1 MFAAKRVLCCN
12 PAFAFG
18 LAYGSVPRTLT
29 RFFYEVDWLMNS
41 PRNPDEMVPV
51 TILTGF
57 LGAGKTT
64 LLKRILTEYHGKR
77 IAVIENEFGPE
88 SIDNELLVQ
97 EQDEEI
103 IELSNGCVC
112 CTVRGDLMRTL
123 NDLRTRRQA
132 GELKFERVIIETT
145 GMANP
150 GPVCQ
155 TFFMDDDIADYY
167 RLDAVV
173 TVVDAK
179 HGMETL
185 DTQEEAQKQVGF
197 ADRILVSKKDLV
209 TEPEYAALRRRIV
222 HMNPRASI
230 EAVHFGETDLK
241 QLIDISGFNLN
252 TILDIDPQFLAD
264 DHPDAAH
271 DHDHDHAHGHDHDH
285 STCGHDHS
293 HDHDHAHGHDHGH
306 DHDHDPA
313 TCTNPAHNHKPPHN
327 DDIGAFVFK
336 SNKPFDPERLE
347 EFLGGVVQ
355 VYGADLLRYKGILYM
370 KGINRRM
377 LFQGVHMMMGAEP
390 GKPWLASEK
399 KNTKMVFIGRKL
411 PQEIFTK
418 GLEQCLAK

>member
-1 MFAAKRVLCCN
+1 
-12 PAFAFG
+12 
-18 LAYGSVPRTLT
+18 
-29 RFFYEVDWLMNS
+29 MNS
-41 PRNPDEMVPV
+41 PRSLDQMVPV

-97 EQDEEI
+97 DQEEEI

-123 NDLRTRRQA
+123 IDLRKRHES

-155 TFFMDDDIADYY
+155 TFFMDDDIAEYY

-173 TVVDAK
+173 TIVDAK
-179 HGMETL
+179 HGMDTL
-185 DTQEEAQKQVGF
+185 DEQEEAQKQVGF
-197 ADRILVSKKDLV
+197 ADRILISKKDLV
-209 TEPEYAALRRRIV
+209 TETEYAALRRRIV

-230 EAVHFGETDLK
+230 EAVNFGDTDLK
-241 QLIDISGFNLN
+241 KIIDISGFNLN

-271 DHDHDHAHGHDHDH
+271 DHDHDHDHDDHGHDHA
-285 STCGHDHS
+285 
-293 HDHDHAHGHDHGH
+293 HAHGHDHGH
-306 DHDHDPA
+306 DHDHA
-313 TCTNPAHNHKPPHN
+313 TCTNPDHDHGHDHKPAHNDN
-327 DDIGAFVFK
+327 IGAFVFK
-336 SNKPFDPERLE
+336 SDKPFDPERLE

-355 VYGADLLRYKGILYM
+355 VYGPDLLRYKGILYM
-370 KGINRRM
+370 KGINKRM
-377 LFQGVHMMMGAEP
+377 LFQGVHMLMGAEP
-390 GKPWLASEK
+390 GKPWLANEK
-399 KNTKMVFIGRKL
+399 KTTKMVFIGRKL

>member
-1 MFAAKRVLCCN
+1 
-12 PAFAFG
+12 
-18 LAYGSVPRTLT
+18 
-29 RFFYEVDWLMNS
+29 MNS

-51 TILTGF
+51 TVLTGF

-88 SIDNELLVQ
+88 SIDNDLLVTDQ
-97 EQDEEI
+97 EEEI

-132 GELKFERVIIETT
+132 GELNFERVIIETT

-209 TEPEYAALRRRIV
+209 TEAEYAALRHRIV

-252 TILDIDPQFLAD
+252 TILDIDPEFLSD

-271 DHDHDHAHGHDHDH
+271 DHDHATCTDPTHHHHDHDH
-285 STCGHDHS
+285 ENCGHDHS
-293 HDHDHAHGHDHGH
+293 HDHEHDHAHGDAHGH
-306 DHDHDPA
+306 DAA
-313 TCTNPAHNHKPPHN
+313 TCTDPTHHHHAPKPAHN
-327 DDIGAFVFK
+327 DEIGAFVFK

-355 VYGADLLRYKGILYM
+355 VYGPDLLRYKGILYM

-390 GKPWLASEK
+390 GKPWLANEK
-399 KNTKMVFIGRKL
+399 KTTKMVFIGRKL
-411 PQEIFTK
+411 PQDIFTK

>member
-1 MFAAKRVLCCN
+1 
-12 PAFAFG
+12 
-18 LAYGSVPRTLT
+18 
-29 RFFYEVDWLMNS
+29 MNS

-97 EQDEEI
+97 DQDEEI

-179 HGMETL
+179 HGMDTL

-293 HDHDHAHGHDHGH
+293 HDHDHGHDHGH

-355 VYGADLLRYKGILYM
+355 VYGTDLLRYKGILYM

>member
-1 MFAAKRVLCCN
+1 
-12 PAFAFG
+12 
-18 LAYGSVPRTLT
+18 
-29 RFFYEVDWLMNS
+29 
-41 PRNPDEMVPV
+41 MVPV

-97 EQDEEI
+97 DQDEEI

-179 HGMETL
+179 HGMDTL

-271 DHDHDHAHGHDHDH
+271 DHDHDHDHAHGHDHDH

-293 HDHDHAHGHDHGH
+293 HDHDHGHDHGH

-347 EFLGGVVQ
+347 EARTAVGLLSPEEVNESLEEDSEAMDRITPLYQKALPRVGEAWVPIMVR
-355 VYGADLLRYKGILYM
+355 ADMLRTL
-370 KGINRRM
+370 INDT
-377 LFQGVHMMMGAEP
+377 V
-390 GKPWLASEK
+390 
-399 KNTKMVFIGRKL
+399 
-411 PQEIFTK
+411 
-418 GLEQCLAK
+418 

>member
-1 MFAAKRVLCCN
+1 
-12 PAFAFG
+12 
-18 LAYGSVPRTLT
+18 
-29 RFFYEVDWLMNS
+29 
-41 PRNPDEMVPV
+41 MVPV

-88 SIDNELLVQ
+88 SIDNDLLVQ
-97 EQDEEI
+97 DQDEEI

-123 NDLRTRRQA
+123 LDLRKRHES

-155 TFFMDDDIADYY
+155 TFFMDDDIAEYY

-173 TVVDAK
+173 TIVDAK
-179 HGMETL
+179 HGMDTL
-185 DTQEEAQKQVGF
+185 DEQEEAQKQVGF
-197 ADRILVSKKDLV
+197 ADRILISKKDLV
-209 TEPEYAALRRRIV
+209 TEAEYAALRRRIV
-222 HMNPRASI
+222 HMNPRAAI
-230 EAVHFGETDLK
+230 EAVNFGDTDLK
-241 QLIDISGFNLN
+241 KIIDISGFNLN
-252 TILDIDPQFLAD
+252 TILDIDPLFLAD

-271 DHDHDHAHGHDHDH
+271 DHDHDHSHCDHDHGHCDHEHGHDHA
-285 STCGHDHS
+285 HD
-293 HDHDHAHGHDHGH
+293 HGHDHGH
-306 DHDHDPA
+306 GHDAA
-313 TCTNPAHNHKPPHN
+313 TCTNPDHNHGHQHAKPAHNDN
-327 DDIGAFVFK
+327 IGAFVFK
-336 SNKPFDPERLE
+336 SDKPFDPERLE

-355 VYGADLLRYKGILYM
+355 VYGPDLLRYKGILYM
-370 KGINRRM
+370 KGINKRM
-377 LFQGVHMMMGAEP
+377 LFQGVHMLMGAEP
-390 GKPWLASEK
+390 GKPWLANEK

>member
-1 MFAAKRVLCCN
+1 
-12 PAFAFG
+12 
-18 LAYGSVPRTLT
+18 
-29 RFFYEVDWLMNS
+29 MNS

-209 TEPEYAALRRRIV
+209 TEVEYAALRRRIV

-271 DHDHDHAHGHDHDH
+271 DHDHGHDHAHDHDHDH

-293 HDHDHAHGHDHGH
+293 HDHEHA
-306 DHDHDPA
+306 HDPA
-313 TCTNPAHNHKPPHN
+313 TCTDPTHNHKPPHS

-355 VYGADLLRYKGILYM
+355 VYGPDLLRYKGILYM

-411 PQEIFTK
+411 PQDIFTK
-418 GLEQCLAK
+418 GLEQCLAKS

>member
-1 MFAAKRVLCCN
+1 
-12 PAFAFG
+12 
-18 LAYGSVPRTLT
+18 
-29 RFFYEVDWLMNS
+29 MNS

-209 TEPEYAALRRRIV
+209 TEAEYAALRRRIV

-271 DHDHDHAHGHDHDH
+271 DHDHGHDHAHGNDHDH

-293 HDHDHAHGHDHGH
+293 HDHEHAHDHG
-306 DHDHDPA
+306 HDHDPA
-313 TCTNPAHNHKPPHN
+313 TCTDPAHNHKSPHN

-355 VYGADLLRYKGILYM
+355 VYGPDLLRYKGILYM

-418 GLEQCLAK
+418 GLEQCLAKS

>member
-1 MFAAKRVLCCN
+1 
-12 PAFAFG
+12 
-18 LAYGSVPRTLT
+18 
-29 RFFYEVDWLMNS
+29 MNS

-209 TEPEYAALRRRIV
+209 TEAEFAVLRRRIV

-271 DHDHDHAHGHDHDH
+271 DHDHDHDHAHGHEHDHDH

-293 HDHDHAHGHDHGH
+293 HDHEHAHA
-306 DHDHDPA
+306 HDPA
-313 TCTNPAHNHKPPHN
+313 TCTDPTHNHKPPHN
-327 DDIGAFVFK
+327 DDISAFVFK

-355 VYGADLLRYKGILYM
+355 VYGPDLLRYKGILYM

-411 PQEIFTK
+411 PQDIFTK
-418 GLEQCLAK
+418 GLEQCLAKS

>member
-1 MFAAKRVLCCN
+1 
-12 PAFAFG
+12 
-18 LAYGSVPRTLT
+18 
-29 RFFYEVDWLMNS
+29 MNS
-41 PRNPDEMVPV
+41 PRSLDQMVPV

-88 SIDNELLVQ
+88 SIDNDLLVQ
-97 EQDEEI
+97 DQDEEI

-123 NDLRTRRQA
+123 LDLRKRHES
-132 GELKFERVIIETT
+132 GELNFERVMIETT

-155 TFFMDDDIADYY
+155 TFFMDDDIAEYY

-173 TVVDAK
+173 TIVDAK
-179 HGMETL
+179 HGMDTL
-185 DTQEEAQKQVGF
+185 DEQEEAQKQVGF
-197 ADRILVSKKDLV
+197 ADRILISKKDLV
-209 TEPEYAALRRRIV
+209 SEADYAALRRRIV
-222 HMNPRASI
+222 HMNPRAAI
-230 EAVHFGETDLK
+230 EAVNFGETDLK
-241 QLIDISGFNLN
+241 KIIDISGFNLN
-252 TILDIDPQFLAD
+252 TILDIDPLFLAD

-271 DHDHDHAHGHDHDH
+271 DHEHGHDHDH
-285 STCGHDHS
+285 SHCDHDHG
-293 HDHDHAHGHDHGH
+293 HCDHAHGDDHAHEHGHGHAHAHEH

-313 TCTNPAHNHKPPHN
+313 TCTNPEHNHGHAHKPAH
-327 DDIGAFVFK
+327 DDSIGAFVFK
-336 SNKPFDPERLE
+336 SDKPFDPERLE

-355 VYGADLLRYKGILYM
+355 VYGPDLLRYKGILYM
-370 KGINRRM
+370 KGINKRM
-377 LFQGVHMMMGAEP
+377 LFQGVHMLMGAEP
-390 GKPWLASEK
+390 GKPWLANEK
-399 KNTKMVFIGRKL
+399 KTTKMVFIGRKL

>member
-1 MFAAKRVLCCN
+1 MN
-12 PAFAFG
+12 P
-18 LAYGSVPRTLT
+18 PK
-29 RFFYEVDWLMNS
+29 NI
-41 PRNPDEMVPV
+41 DEMVPV
-51 TILTGF
+51 TVLTGF

-88 SIDNELLVQ
+88 SIDNDLLVQ

-103 IELSNGCVC
+103 IELSNGCIC

-123 NDLRTRRQA
+123 ADLRQRRQD
-132 GELKFERVIIETT
+132 GQLNFERVIIETT

-155 TFFMDDDIADYY
+155 TFFMDDDIAEYY

-173 TVVDAK
+173 TIVDAK

-185 DTQEEAQKQVGF
+185 DKQPEAQKQVGF
-197 ADRILVSKKDLV
+197 ADRILISKKDLV
-209 TEPEYAALRRRIV
+209 SEAEYQALRRRLLHI
-222 HMNPRASI
+222 NPRAEI

-241 QLIDISGFNLN
+241 KIIDISGFNLN
-252 TILDIDPQFLAD
+252 SILDIDPEFLAEQ
-264 DHPDAAH
+264 HPDAAH
-271 DHDHDHAHGHDHDH
+271 HHGH
-285 STCGHDHS
+285 GHEH
-293 HDHDHAHGHDHGH
+293 HHDHGH
-306 DHDHDPA
+306 DHHDCGHEHCDHDHGHHHH
-313 TCTNPAHNHKPPHN
+313 AHH
-327 DDIGAFVFK
+327 DDEIGAFLFK
-336 SNKPFDPERLE
+336 SDKPFDPQRLE

-355 VYGADLLRYKGILYM
+355 VYGPDLLRYKGILYM

-390 GKPWLASEK
+390 GKPWAANEK
-399 KNTKMVFIGRKL
+399 KSTKMVFIGRKL
-411 PQEIFTK
+411 PEDIFTR